1 MCSNTTR
8 QQKQGKLYL
17 NRFWRWVQ
25 ANWWEMKRCYG
36 KNTVPPSTAPPGI
49 PRTRSSPSLVSRWWS
64 PTSCPTSRSSP
75 MTARGSGGQRHFPA
89 QLPGTGSICGVQ
101 GDRPP
106 RHLNIALECQDQHL
120 HFWLRYTANPHALK
134 APGHKDSEDK
144 GQRKKK
150 KYI

>member
-1 MCSNTTR
+1 
-8 QQKQGKLYL
+8 
-17 NRFWRWVQ
+17 
-25 ANWWEMKRCYG
+25 
-36 KNTVPPSTAPPGI
+36 
-49 PRTRSSPSLVSRWWS
+49 
-64 PTSCPTSRSSP
+64 

-106 RHLNIALECQDQHL
+106 RHPNIALEGQDQRL
-120 HFWLRYTANPHALK
+120 HFLLRYTANPHALK